1 MTNIRLRIEDATP
14 MVGFGS
20 VGTTLFAGVAST
32 SSRGSGATPVAYRMA
47 PVTPVMVETI

>member
-20 VGTTLFAGVAST
+20 VGTTLFVGASPT
-32 SSRGSGATPVAYRMA
+32 RGRGSLTTPVAYRMA
-47 PVTPVMVETI
+47 PVGPATVETI

>member
-20 VGTTLFAGVAST
+20 VGTTLFAGVGSP
-32 SSRGSGATPVAYRMA
+32 SGRGSLATPVAYRMA
-47 PVTPVMVETI
+47 PVAPGMVETI